1 MPAIVLKKLKSTPV
15 ITWVQDLWPESVV
28 AASGLKNKFVLS
40 MITKLV
46 IFIYNNSNKI
56 LVSSEGMIDSIIY
69 KGINKSKISY
79 LPQWAEDIFENNK
92 IKENSSVILPKGF
105 KIVFAGNIGH
115 AQDIPYSESC

>member
-1 MPAIVLKKLKSTPV
+1 MVLPAILFKKLKSTPI

-56 LVSSEGMIDSIIY
+56 ISIILEGMIGSIID
-69 KGINKSKISY
+69 KGINKVKY
-79 LPQWAEDIFENNK
+79 C
-92 IKENSSVILPKGF
+92 
-105 KIVFAGNIGH
+105 
-115 AQDIPYSESC
+115 IPTSMG